1 MLSCL
6 CCSQTLVRCIQR
18 HKLYWFCTYCHQ
30 EMPPADDVKSDAHLA
45 WHTAKSLNN
54 KKSFERL
61 ENHQVLT
68 GQ

>member
-1 MLSCL
+1 
-6 CCSQTLVRCIQR
+6 
-18 HKLYWFCTYCHQ
+18 
-30 EMPPADDVKSDAHLA
+30 MPPADDVKSDAHLA